1 MDRRRGG
8 GKQAA
13 TGAVTRKAHRVNE
26 SAHQNIAVIRW
37 LTFLMFMMFAMTTDS
52 VGIIIPQIV
61 KEFGLSL
68 TAAGSFHYATMIA
81 IASAAIFLGF
91 LADRLGRKQTIVL
104 GLVIFALNSYLFVLG
119 NSFAYFLCL
128 LIVSGAAIGVFKTGA
143 LALIGD
149 ISSSTQQHTATMN
162 LVEGF
167 FGVGAIIGPAIVTA
181 LINNHVS
188 WKWLYT
194 IAGSMCVLLILI
206 ALLVRYPMTMKT
218 SEEPV
223 DLRRTMRMM
232 SDRYALSF
240 GLGVLLYVAVE
251 ASVYV
256 WGPLYLADYHG
267 SWTLLS
273 SYAISAFFLLRAAGR
288 FLGVW
293 MLEKFDWAMVLAL
306 LCLAILICLAGS
318 VIGGPGAA
326 VFLLPL
332 SGLFMSVIYPT
343 LNSKGISCFQKS
355 EHGAVAGVI
364 LFFTCIGAVLG
375 PFAMARVIDVMG
387 SPKYAF
393 LLATLFAAVL
403 FAGLLYNWDRQPTR
417 KVLAT
422 RDAREYGVNAP
433 LRT

>member
-1 MDRRRGG
+1 VSKSG
-8 GKQAA
+8 Q
-13 TGAVTRKAHRVNE
+13 
-26 SAHQNIAVIRW
+26 QNIAVIRW

-91 LADRLGRKQTIVL
+91 LADRLGRKQTILL
-104 GLVIFALNSYLFVLG
+104 GLVVFALNSYLFVFG
-119 NSFAYFLCL
+119 NSFVYFLSL
-128 LIVSGAAIGVFKTGA
+128 LIISGAAIGVFKTGA

-149 ISSSTQQHTATMN
+149 ISSSTQQHTSTMN

-188 WKWLYT
+188 WKWLYS
-194 IAGSMCVLLILI
+194 IAGTMCVLLILI
-206 ALLVRYPMTMKT
+206 ALSVRYPQTMKA
-218 SEEPV
+218 SAEPA

-232 SDRYALSF
+232 SNPYALAF
-240 GLGVLLYVAVE
+240 GLGVLLYVAIE

-267 SWTLLS
+267 RWLTLS

-293 MLEKFDWAMVLAL
+293 MLTKFDWTKALAVLS
-306 LCLAILICLAGS
+306 LAILICLAGS
-318 VIGGPGAA
+318 VIGGPRTA
-326 VFLLPL
+326 VFLLPF

-343 LNSKGISCFQKS
+343 LNSKGISCFRKS

-364 LFFTCIGAVLG
+364 LFFTCVGAVLG
-375 PFAMARVIDVMG
+375 PLAMAALIDALG

-403 FAGLLYNWDRQPTR
+403 LAGLAYNWVRQPTR
-417 KVLAT
+417 GVLANL
-422 RDAREYGVNAP
+422 DAREYGVSEP